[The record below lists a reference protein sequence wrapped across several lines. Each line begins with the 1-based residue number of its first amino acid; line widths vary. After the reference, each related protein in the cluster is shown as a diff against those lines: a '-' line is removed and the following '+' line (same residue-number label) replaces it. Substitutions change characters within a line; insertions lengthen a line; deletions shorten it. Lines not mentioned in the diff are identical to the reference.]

1 MHLIEPRLKTWHS
14 QYMFGFFERLLE
26 PFPQTRHGEPP
37 KGLVP
42 FVLHYVSDAKPW
54 LIMMTILSAVIA
66 IGEVLLFGFMG
77 LLVDWLGTTE
87 REVFLATYGGK
98 LALMAVASVLILPVA
113 HILWGLLVHQGMLG
127 NLPMS
132 ARWRMHRY
140 LLGQSTEF
148 YANEYAGRIGAKLMQ
163 TALAVREVVMK
174 LLDICIYVGVFFI
187 TMTLMIAAAD
197 WRLAMPIVL
206 WVIGYGALVWWFV
219 PRLTKIS
226 EEQADARSA
235 MTGRIVDSYTNIT
248 TVKLFAHARQ
258 EETYARASMSKFLG
272 KVHGQMRL
280 VTLFVGLVQLNN
292 AIAILLIGWVGIT
305 FWLAGSVSA
314 GAIAAALALA
324 LRIVGMSQWIMWEV
338 SALFENIGVVYDG
351 MDMLAKPRAIE
362 DKPGAEPLKVTQ
374 GEINFSNI
382 SFQYG
387 QAAKVISDLNLTVK
401 PGEKIG
407 LVGRSGAGKS
417 TLVNL
422 LLRLYDNE
430 AGQISI
436 DGVNVRNVTQSS
448 LRAQIGMVTQDTSL
462 LHRSI
467 RANIA
472 YGRSDASDADILAA
486 LERAN
491 AAEFVSALEDSQGNT
506 GLDTKVGERGV
517 KLSGGQRQRIAIAR
531 IFLKD
536 APILVLDEATSAL
549 DSEVEATIQEHLF
562 ALMENKTVM
571 AIAHRLS
578 TIAQMDRLIVLDEG
592 KIIQQGTH
600 EELVSKGGLY
610 AELWARQSG
619 GFIGADAAITPA
631 AE

>member
-1 MHLIEPRLKTWHS
+1 
-14 QYMFGFFERLLE
+14 MFGFFERKLD
-26 PFPQTRHGEPP
+26 PFPETRHGQPP

-42 FVLHYVSDAKPW
+42 FVLHYVRDAKPW
-54 LIMMTILSAVIA
+54 LIAMTILSALIA
-66 IGEVLLFGFMG
+66 VGEVLLFGFMG
-77 LLVDWLGTTE
+77 LLVDWLANTDRAG
-87 REVFLATYGGK
+87 FLAAHGFE
-98 LALMAVASVLILPVA
+98 LALMALATFLILPIA
-113 HILWGLLVHQGMLG
+113 HVLWGLIVHQVMLG

-148 YANEYAGRIGAKLMQ
+148 YSNEYAGRIGAKLMQ

-174 LLDICIYVGVFFI
+174 MLDICIYVGVFFL
-187 TMTLMIAAAD
+187 TMIVMVAAAD
-197 WRLAMPIVL
+197 WRLAVPIVF
-206 WVIGYGALVWWFV
+206 WVMGYTALVWWFV

-226 EEQADARSA
+226 EQQADARSA

-258 EETYARASMSKFLG
+258 EETYARASMSTFLD

-292 AIAILLIGWVGIT
+292 AVAILLIGWVGIT
-305 FWLAGSVSA
+305 FWLAGSVTA

-324 LRIVGMSQWIMWEV
+324 LRIIGMSQWIMWEV
-338 SALFENIGVVYDG
+338 SALFENIGIVYDG
-351 MDMLAKPRAIE
+351 MDMLAKRRNIE
-362 DKPGAEPLKVTQ
+362 DAPDAKPLLVSD
-374 GEINFSNI
+374 GEISFDDLN
-382 SFQYG
+382 FQYG
-387 QAAKVISDLNLTVK
+387 KSAAVIRDLSLTVS
-401 PGEKIG
+401 PGEKVG

-422 LLRLYDNE
+422 LLRLYDVDRGN
-430 AGQISI
+430 ISI
-436 DGVNVRNVTQSS
+436 DGTDVSSITQSS

-467 RANIA
+467 RENIA
-472 YGRSDASDADILAA
+472 YGRNDATDAEIMAV

-491 AAEFVSALEDSQGNT
+491 ATEFVETLEDNEGNR
-506 GLDTKVGERGV
+506 GLDAKVGERGV

-578 TIAQMDRLIVLDEG
+578 TIAEMDRLIVLDDG
-592 KIIQQGTH
+592 KIVEQGTH
-600 EELVSKGGLY
+600 KELVARGGLY
-610 AELWARQSG
+610 SDLWARQSG
-619 GFIGADAAITPA
+619 GFIGATDIASSPA